1 MIPRPLYVDKIMAYA
16 DTPFVKV
23 LTGIRRSGKS
33 TILNMLMEKLQER
46 GVPSENIVSM
56 RFDSMEYEMMTA
68 REMFAAAKARLR
80 SVGKT
85 YFFFDEV
92 Q

>member
-1 MIPRPLYVDKIMAYA
+1 MKGVTAMIPRPLYVDKIMAYA

-56 RFDSMEYEMMTA
+56 RFDSM
-68 REMFAAAKARLR
+68 
-80 SVGKT
+80 
-85 YFFFDEV
+85 
-92 Q
+92 